1 MRKIKPEKIP
11 QELKALPQWA
21 VWKWEERDGKP
32 TKPLYDSKTGNKAS
46 HSDPSTWGPFENAV
60 NGLERGF
67 DGTGFVF
74 SEKDPFCGID
84 LDECRDPVSGE
95 VAPWA
100 ARIVK
105 DFDSYTEVSPS
116 KPGLKIF
123 IKGRLSGG
131 GIKTK
136 YVEVYDKTR
145 YFTGIAGNGNHK
157 RCYEFRANRPSYPG
171 VVFVF
176 SIPGR
181 FIKAVFSLPFVP
193 TLCPGNGTV
202 DALRPLR

>member
-1 MRKIKPEKIP
+1 MSGS
-11 QELKALPQWA
+11 
-21 VWKWEERDGKP
+21 GKNGTESP
-32 TKPLYDSKTGNKAS
+32 PNRFTTQRQAIRQAIC
-46 HSDPSTWGPFENAV
+46 DPSTWGPFENAV

-67 DGTGFVF
+67 DGIGFVF

-116 KPGLKIF
+116 KTGLKIF

-136 YVEVYDKTR
+136 YAEVYDKTR
-145 YFTGIAGNGNHK
+145 YFTVTG
-157 RCYEFRANRPSYPG
+157 RYPPS
-171 VVFVF
+171 
-176 SIPGR
+176 
-181 FIKAVFSLPFVP
+181 
-193 TLCPGNGTV
+193 
-202 DALRPLR
+202 